1 MEIQNIAIHN
11 EAVEAAKKAVKEIQD
26 EYVGNNPDNPHK
38 EPYYCGFAWV
48 KIKPATTS
56 FARALK
62 KEGVVKYV
70 SYNGGYDIWNPA
82 DYHGQSMDFKEAG
95 ARAYAEVLRGY
106 GIRAIPMS
114 RAD

>member
-1 MEIQNIAIHN
+1 MENIAIHN
-11 EAVEAAKKAVKEIQD
+11 EAVEAAKKAVKEVQD
-26 EYVGNNPDNPHK
+26 EYVANNPDCPYK

-48 KIKPATTS
+48 KIRPATSS

-62 KEGVVKYV
+62 KEGVVKHV
-70 SYNGGYDIWNPA
+70 SYSGGYDIWNPSG
-82 DYHGQSMDFKEAG
+82 YHGQSMDFKEAG
-95 ARAYAEVLRGY
+95 AMAYANVLRGY